1 MKASLADR
9 VGLTTVGLEEIT
21 PRSVRSWL
29 ERVRNSA
36 DGRSASSRAEGLD
49 RVEAAAATRLVFRVW
64 LVAFLFK
71 ALGSGWDVAWH
82 FRWLRD
88 DFAPPHDVN
97 LVGDGIAIAL
107 VLFHAYTKFAVDRLA
122 LRLMIV
128 GAALFVGSAP
138 IDVINHRI
146 NGLDITS
153 WSITHFGLYTG
164 TAILIAGVIR
174 AWRLHSDGQP
184 RRRLVLGAL
193 WFFFLEN
200 VWFPDQHQE
209 YGVRELASWDAGKPY
224 AEPSLLDFAAKQIG
238 HPMDRAAVLHFSLPV
253 PAWVY
258 PVWIATAAALTLVA
272 ARRSVGW
279 RFTATAIGAGYL
291 AWRLLL
297 WPVFA
302 VTGFPHSAVPF
313 VVLAVGLAVDVACLV
328 GLAWPV
334 EAAVGAVLVTG
345 ATYLALYVQDQAG
358 AAPPVSYLSAL
369 WAAPILAVG
378 WALLSRLRKPLS

>member
-21 PRSVRSWL
+21 PRNVRSWL
-29 ERVRNSA
+29 KRVQA
-36 DGRSASSRAEGLD
+36 GGLD
-49 RVEAAAATRLVFRVW
+49 AVEAAAATRLVFRVW

-153 WSITHFGLYTG
+153 WSIPTSGCTPG
-164 TAILIAGVIR
+164 
-174 AWRLHSDGQP
+174 P
-184 RRRLVLGAL
+184 RSSSP
-193 WFFFLEN
+193 E
-200 VWFPDQHQE
+200 
-209 YGVRELASWDAGKPY
+209 
-224 AEPSLLDFAAKQIG
+224 
-238 HPMDRAAVLHFSLPV
+238 
-253 PAWVY
+253 
-258 PVWIATAAALTLVA
+258 
-272 ARRSVGW
+272 
-279 RFTATAIGAGYL
+279 
-291 AWRLLL
+291 
-297 WPVFA
+297 
-302 VTGFPHSAVPF
+302 
-313 VVLAVGLAVDVACLV
+313 
-328 GLAWPV
+328 
-334 EAAVGAVLVTG
+334 
-345 ATYLALYVQDQAG
+345 
-358 AAPPVSYLSAL
+358 
-369 WAAPILAVG
+369 
-378 WALLSRLRKPLS
+378 

>member
-1 MKASLADR
+1 MRASLADR
-9 VGLTTVGLEEIT
+9 VGLTTAGLDAIT
-21 PRSVRSWL
+21 PRDVRSWVD
-29 ERVRNSA
+29 RVRAGALNA
-36 DGRSASSRAEGLD
+36 DEN
-49 RVEAAAATRLVFRVW
+49 AATTRLVFRLW

-97 LVGDGIAIAL
+97 LVGDGIVIAL
-107 VLFHAYTKFAVDRLA
+107 VLWHAYTRFAVDRTA
-122 LRLMIV
+122 LRLMIG
-128 GAALFVGSAP
+128 GAALFVASAP

-164 TAILIAGVIR
+164 TAILLAGAIR
-174 AWRLHSDGQP
+174 AYRLHSDGQ
-184 RRRLVLGAL
+184 RHRRLVLGTL

-200 VWFPDQHQE
+200 IWFPDQHQE

-253 PAWVY
+253 PSWVY
-258 PVWIATAAALTLVA
+258 PLWIATAAALTLVA
-272 ARRSVGW
+272 ARRSVGG
-279 RFTATAIGAGYL
+279 RFTATAIAAGYL
-291 AWRLLL
+291 AWRCVL
-297 WPVFA
+297 WPLFA

-313 VVLAVGLAVDVACLV
+313 VVLAVGLAVDLA
-328 GLAWPV
+328 GLLGLSWIAGAV
-334 EAAVGAVLVTG
+334 VGAVLVTG
-345 ATYLALYVQDQAG
+345 STYLALYLQDQAG
-358 AAPPVSYLSAL
+358 AAPPIGYASSLVAAL
-369 WAAPILAVG
+369 LLAVG
-378 WALLSRLRKPLS
+378 WAVLARLRPLF